1 MAVRLRRLVFFSLL
15 NAMFADGNNIG
26 IGVVRFVKLY
36 FIIVQVK
43 LSVRKVRI
51 GIN

>member
-1 MAVRLRRLVFFSLL
+1 MAIFFPL
-15 NAMFADGNNIG
+15 NAMFAVRNNIG

-43 LSVRKVRI
+43 LSIRKVRL